1 MMILLSFIACS
12 FIIYILEPVGSKAP
26 ALTGDVKGVWME
38 KTTASS
44 VVLPCPAQGYP
55 VPSFR

>member
-1 MMILLSFIACS
+1 M
-12 FIIYILEPVGSKAP
+12 GSKAP

-38 KTTASS
+38 KATASNA
-44 VVLPCPAQGYP
+44 VLPCPAQGYP